1 MILKKKKNAILKSQV
16 EQYEKVLDDVVNE
29 KDGSQANLLRDSV
42 DKSISKNQAN
52 NSQMFKEQDEQFL
65 NASQYSARG
74 TSNLR

>member
-1 MILKKKKNAILKSQV
+1 V

>member
-1 MILKKKKNAILKSQV
+1 M
-16 EQYEKVLDDVVNE
+16 DDVVNE
-29 KDGSQANLLRDSV
+29 KDVSQANLLRDSV

-74 TSNLR
+74 TSNLTPQGQNISIQKNK